1 MEHLLTILFFL
12 PDNLNVHSR
21 KFKYYITYLGPS
33 KDFARKDKLSNFPII
48 FSYLKNKTHS
58 QKRISFLYDGS
69 IALVF

>member
-21 KFKYYITYLGPS
+21 KFKYYITYLGHS

-48 FSYLKNKTHS
+48 
-58 QKRISFLYDGS
+58 
-69 IALVF
+69 